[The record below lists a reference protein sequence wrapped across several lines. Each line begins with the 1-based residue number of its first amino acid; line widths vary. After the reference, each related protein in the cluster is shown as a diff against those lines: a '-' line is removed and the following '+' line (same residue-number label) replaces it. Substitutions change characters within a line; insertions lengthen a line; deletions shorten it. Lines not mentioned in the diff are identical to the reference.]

1 MSKTLFQQELEA
13 MLAKGSGE
21 MSLGQVLDSL
31 TTLLI
36 CHEDTFRGVTNSYRL
51 TASDSGVSRAFALE
65 DGRYRPLTDSD
76 ATDVTITGKEQHLLA
91 IFNKQLKP
99 AAALLTGKLKV
110 KGSLAALNTLAA
122 YL

>member
-1 MSKTLFQQELEA
+1 MAKEQFQQELHA
-13 MLAKGSGE
+13 MLAAGSGDR
-21 MSLGQVLDSL
+21 SLQQVLNGLCD
-31 TTLLI
+31 LLVR
-36 CHEDTFRGVTNSYRL
+36 HQDTFSAVTGSYRL
-51 TASDSGVSRAFALE
+51 TASDSGVTRAFALNN
-65 DGRYRPLTDSD
+65 GVYRPLTD
-76 ATDVTITGKEQHLLA
+76 AEAVDVTIIGKEEHLLA

>member
-1 MSKTLFQQELEA
+1 MAKEQFQQELEN
-13 MLAKGSGE
+13 MLAAGSGSQ
-21 MSLGQVLDSL
+21 SLAQVLDGL
-31 TTLLI
+31 TALLQR
-36 CHEDTFRGVTNSYRL
+36 HQDTFREVTNSYRL
-51 TASDSGVSRAFALE
+51 AASDSGVTRAFKLE
-65 DGRYRPLTDSD
+65 NGCYRPLGD
-76 ATDVTITGKEQHLLA
+76 AEPADVTITGKEQHLLA